1 MMTGE
6 SCLYLF
12 NQLVNRTVIIKQ
24 VVFAT
29 SDNYDDAVSLGL
41 ITPIQQPGVNVIYNY
56 DPSIDL
62 THMNFNI
69 SSKEQHDNIGEKKSS
84 KRLTKSVISNAL
96 SPQPVLTP
104 VDNKPQH
111 ECNTTKCGTPLANR
125 LSKRKI
131 TSSSVTDMKNNG
143 KPAKANSCG
152 GSASSITSKKRRR

>member
-1 MMTGE
+1 SSTTRIPSS
-6 SCLYLF
+6 SCTTATCTQACF
-12 NQLVNRTVIIKQ
+12 VSPFDACKSSPS
-24 VVFAT
+24 VV
-29 SDNYDDAVSLGL
+29 G
-41 ITPIQQPGVNVIYNY
+41 
-56 DPSIDL
+56 
-62 THMNFNI
+62 
-69 SSKEQHDNIGEKKSS
+69 NIGEKKSS